1 MTVPPTTPGTLGR
14 ARAWITKTPLSN
26 GRSMTRRVARG
37 SLLAALPAIAA
48 IALTGALAAGAQ
60 AAAHPDDRSIY
71 KASEDDCGDKRA
83 IFVETR
89 GRWRCQ
95 NLYMARVT
103 LDARKQPGDNRD
115 GARINAIKAGEWI
128 SISCQAYAFE
138 KGTGK
143 RLGLYD
149 MLPGGEFIPDKY
161 VRTLYTGRI
170 PGAPWCDPL
179 PGGRRWRPAPR

>member
-1 MTVPPTTPGTLGR
+1 MTVPTTTPGSL
-14 ARAWITKTPLSN
+14 
-26 GRSMTRRVARG
+26 RVARG
-37 SLLAALPAIAA
+37 SLIAALLAIAA
-48 IALTGALAAGAQ
+48 VALTGALATAGAQ
-60 AAAHPDDRSIY
+60 AAARPDDRSTY
-71 KASEDDCGDKRA
+71 KASAGDCAEKRV

-103 LDARKQPGDNRD
+103 LDAREEPGDDRE
-115 GARINAIKAGEWI
+115 GAEINAVKAGEWI

-138 KGTGK
+138 RGTGK

-149 MLPGGEFIPDKY
+149 MMPGGQFRPDKY

-170 PGAPWCDPL
+170 PGAPWCDPQ
-179 PGGRRWRPAPR
+179 GNGRWRPAPR

>member
-1 MTVPPTTPGTLGR
+1 MTVPTTTPGTLGR
-14 ARAWITKTPLSN
+14 VRAWITRTAASN
-26 GRSMTRRVARG
+26 ERSMTRRVARG
-37 SLLAALPAIAA
+37 SLPAIAA
-48 IALTGALAAGAQ
+48 VALTGASAAGAQ
-60 AAAHPDDRSIY
+60 AAAHPID
-71 KASEDDCGDKRA
+71 KASAEDCAEKRV

-115 GARINAIKAGEWI
+115 GAEINAVKAGEWI
-128 SISCQAYAFE
+128 TISCQAYAFE

-149 MLPGGEFIPDKY
+149 MMPGGQFVPDKY
-161 VRTLYTGRI
+161 MRTLYTGRI